1 MDVFAGSVYDVA
13 LCIPPTPKPIFGYRS
28 SPAVPLRNET
38 DIFGQVSEYDT
49 KIIHLDL
56 DKRKGL
62 VRFLVTRVGKKQLHS
77 SIGLKG

>member
-13 LCIPPTPKPIFGYRS
+13 LCIPPTPKTIFGYRS
-28 SPAVPLRNET
+28 SPAVPLRDET

-62 VRFLVTRVGKKQLHS
+62 GSSSQGSGKSNSTPPLD
-77 SIGLKG
+77 